1 MGIECLDG
9 GIGKLLPS
17 MALVA
22 PRLVLPYGECGVQQQ
37 NPLLC
42 PSREIAGHRNRS
54 TKVLLYL
61 LEDILKRRGKCHT
74 VAHRE
79 TEPMC
84 LPWAMI
90 GILTDDHHLHLVD
103 GTEIES
109 IEYQTARGIAC
120 GGLILLAY
128 KIRKRD
134 EIRLSKFINVLLFS

>member
-1 MGIECLDG
+1 
-9 GIGKLLPS
+9 

-22 PRLVLPYGECGVQQQ
+22 PRLVLPYGEGGVQQQ

-90 GILTDDHHLHLVD
+90 GVLTDDHHLHLVER
-103 GTEIES
+103 TEVEGIENQS
-109 IEYQTARGIAC
+109 PRRITC
-120 GGLILLAY
+120 GCLVFLTHKICEVDKILF
-128 KIRKRD
+128 
-134 EIRLSKFINVLLFS
+134 SKFLT